1 MTRKR
6 KNENSG
12 GKAPKR
18 HPAGREP
25 AVDVESATPDRR
37 PFDWWREN
45 LEAFGIAV
53 ILAVVIRHF
62 AVEAFEIPTGS
73 MAETLYGLH
82 AELQCSNCSTWYNVA
97 LRSDSSTGKVT
108 TRYRQ
113 YLIYDGPC
121 GNPECGRRLH
131 AGSAGGGPLRA
142 VGEKIR
148 CGACGTVFQGRD
160 LGDYKVEEALT
171 RDTRCPIC
179 HLRERDTVLL
189 ESNRCGGHK
198 ILVNKFAYAFGQP
211 RRWDVIVFE
220 FDQWKNY
227 IKRLVGLPGERID
240 VWDGDLYVN
249 GRIERKTNV
258 PRVQKSLWTLISDS
272 DVPERGLNP
281 VDAWGEVASAESGRR
296 RDIPKVAEWDPRVQ
310 RWRINAREDHGILH
324 YQRGFDNYYSY
335 NLIQDQDLG
344 GTPDLV
350 EVGDK
355 KVAFTARVVARGPQG
370 DSRLPSW
377 VGAEIRDGNFS
388 FRLELPVGAA
398 SEENPATLVRLE
410 NDPGS
415 LDPGDGPSIRR
426 PAVEGFPRA
435 TAPVAAPVGEPVRI
449 ELENVDDRVAARVD
463 GEEVLVLEYRSLPV
477 DTLPERVSARPQEP
491 SLMRGH
497 HYVYLLATNIEVEL
511 ESIQVYRDMYYIA
524 EAGGQPWISHGIELG
539 PREYFAMGDNAPSS
553 SDGRYWGAIPKDHLM
568 GRAFVVFW
576 PLLSMDRGFMGKFI
590 R

>member
-1 MTRKR
+1 MSRKR
-6 KNENSG
+6 KSEKAG
-12 GKAPKR
+12 GKAPKAQ
-18 HPAGREP
+18 PAGRQP
-25 AVDVESATPDRR
+25 AVKVEAATPDRR

-108 TRYRQ
+108 TRYRP
-113 YLIYDGPC
+113 YLVYEGPC

-131 AGSAGGGPLRA
+131 ARSSRVGPLRA
-142 VGEKIR
+142 PGDEIQ
-148 CGACGTVFQGRD
+148 CGACGTAFQGRRLD
-160 LGDYKVEEALT
+160 DYKAREALV
-171 RDTRCPIC
+171 RDTRCPLC
-179 HLRERDTVLL
+179 HLREKDTVLL
-189 ESNRCGGHK
+189 KSNRHGGHK
-198 ILVNKFAYAFGQP
+198 ILVNKFAYSFGQP
-211 RRWDVIVFE
+211 QRWDVIVFE

-249 GRIERKTNV
+249 GRIERKTDV
-258 PRVQKSLWTLISDS
+258 PRVQKALWTLISDS
-272 DVPERGLNP
+272 DLPEKGFNP
-281 VDAWGEVASAESGRR
+281 VEAWAEVASAESGRR

-335 NLIQDQDLG
+335 NLLQDTLLE
-344 GTPDLV
+344 GTPPLV

-377 VGAEIRDGNFS
+377 MGAEIRDGDFS
-388 FRLELPVGAA
+388 FRLQVPVGTA
-398 SEENPATLVRLE
+398 SEENPAMLVRLQ

-415 LDPGDGPSIRR
+415 MDSHEGPSIRR
-426 PAVEGFPRA
+426 PEVEGFPRA
-435 TAPVAAPVGEPVRI
+435 TARVAVPVGEPVRI
-449 ELENVDDRVAARVD
+449 EFENVDDRVAARID
-463 GEEVLVLEYRSLPV
+463 GEEVLVIEYSSLPV
-477 DTLPERVSARPQEP
+477 ETLPERISARPQEP
-491 SLMRGH
+491 SLMRGG
-497 HYVYLLATNIEVEL
+497 HYIHLLATNLEVEL
-511 ESIQVYRDMYYIA
+511 ESIQVWRDMYYIA
-524 EAGGQPWISHGIELG
+524 DGGRLPWTRRGIELG
-539 PREYFAMGDNAPSS
+539 PEEYFAMGDNAPSS
-553 SDGRYWGAIPKDHLM
+553 SDGRYWGAIPTDHLM

-576 PLLSMDRGFMGKFI
+576 PLLSMNRGFTGKFI